1 MATKKTVKGTGQP
14 VDAPMVK
21 KAAPE
26 KATRPVPEKKREFK
40 IEMNAKLANPEGILK
55 SYDQLIDKLA
65 EAESAQRNI
74 GKPYRIYFTHRKRM
88 QVMKMN
94 FVKSMR

>member
-1 MATKKTVKGTGQP
+1 MATKKAVKATGAK
-14 VDAPMVK
+14 VDV
-21 KAAPE
+21 PE
-26 KATRPVPEKKREFK
+26 VKATRPVPEKKRELK

-94 FVKSMR
+94 FIKSMR